1 MQWTIFKTTNALSQS
16 GNAFIKGYTMKTFV
30 VELKRTSYVN
40 LTIEADSQDEA
51 EALAWAEIES
61 GESYG
66 ISNDADW
73 NLNHIEELTEDPE
86 TETGED
92 LAQFYG
98 PSVRI

>member
-1 MQWTIFKTTNALSQS
+1 
-16 GNAFIKGYTMKTFV
+16 MKTYQ

-40 LTIEADSQDEA
+40 LTIEAESQEDA
-51 EALAWAEIES
+51 EAQAWAEIES

-66 ISNDADW
+66 ISDDADW
-73 NLNHIEELTEDPE
+73 NLNHIEELDDEPE

-98 PSVRI
+98 PSAR

>member
-1 MQWTIFKTTNALSQS
+1 
-16 GNAFIKGYTMKTFV
+16 MKTYQ

-40 LTIEADSQDEA
+40 LTIEAESQEDA
-51 EALAWAEIES
+51 EAQAWAEIES

-66 ISNDADW
+66 ISDDADW
-73 NLNHIEELTEDPE
+73 SLNQIEELDDEPE

>member
-1 MQWTIFKTTNALSQS
+1 
-16 GNAFIKGYTMKTFV
+16 MKTYQI
-30 VELKRTSYVN
+30 ELKRVSYVN
-40 LTIEADSQDEA
+40 LTIDANSQDEA

-66 ISNDADW
+66 ITDDADW
-73 NLNHIEELTEDPE
+73 NLSHIEELTEEPE

-98 PSVRI
+98 PSSR